1 MVLIKLNEN
10 KRKTI
15 KEINDLE
22 REILPYEVAYFIS
35 KSFRIK
41 MEETIKAYTEGRIL
55 VTKNKKLFSS
65 FLFEEWMDALGIH
78 KEKDNVKAKEVFY
91 RGVKELIELEN
102 NINEFVKNMDS
113 SEKSIKALD
122 RLQEEFRI
130 KGGYQLNERIN
141 KIKNGFKLSD
151 ELLDTEYNNLS
162 GGEKTIINLAS
173 LVLSEV
179 DVLLLDE
186 PTNHLDI
193 ETLEWF
199 EEYLNNYK
207 G

>member
-1 MVLIKLNEN
+1 MVSIKLNDN

-78 KEKDNVKAKEVFY
+78 KEKDNVKDD
-91 RGVKELIELEN
+91 L
-102 NINEFVKNMDS
+102 
-113 SEKSIKALD
+113 
-122 RLQEEFRI
+122 
-130 KGGYQLNERIN
+130 
-141 KIKNGFKLSD
+141 
-151 ELLDTEYNNLS
+151 T
-162 GGEKTIINLAS
+162 KTIWYDFSFSNDHNH
-173 LVLSEV
+173 VLRYSESKSGLN
-179 DVLLLDE
+179 DDTLLHIFYEGD
-186 PTNHLDI
+186 N
-193 ETLEWF
+193 EWI
-199 EEYLNNYK
+199 
-207 G
+207 